1 MIKITHSL
9 SDKTS
14 DKIFNITLSE
24 NKVITESGKIA
35 KLKLT
40 EKEFE
45 NDREAFFYF
54 EKKEWE
60 MLKKGFLMKQPEAS
74 AGEPMLHY
82 FMGSG
87 YTGCLSL
94 VNLGDLFAVYELK
107 GDKNNYKYDALQFID
122 SRK

>member
-54 EKKEWE
+54 EKKE
-60 MLKKGFLMKQPEAS
+60 
-74 AGEPMLHY
+74 
-82 FMGSG
+82 
-87 YTGCLSL
+87 
-94 VNLGDLFAVYELK
+94 
-107 GDKNNYKYDALQFID
+107 
-122 SRK
+122 